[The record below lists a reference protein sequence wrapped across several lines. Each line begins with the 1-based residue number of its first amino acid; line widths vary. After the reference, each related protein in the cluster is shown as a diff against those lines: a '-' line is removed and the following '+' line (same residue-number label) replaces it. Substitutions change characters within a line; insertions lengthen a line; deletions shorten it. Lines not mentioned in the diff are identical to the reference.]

1 MKEEYVDELDDTL
14 DDVEPVVDN
23 PAELYEHFR
32 VVVDKGQS
40 QVRVDKYLFE
50 RLVNSSRNRIQKA
63 ADAGLI
69 MANGKPVK
77 SSYKVKPCDVLTVM
91 MDRPRYDND
100 IIPEDIPLDIVYE
113 DNDLM
118 VVNKPAGLVVHPGC
132 GNYHGTLVNAIAWHL
147 KDNPKYDPNDPQVGL
162 VHRIDKDTSGL
173 LVVAKT
179 PDAKTHLGLQF
190 YNKTTKRKY
199 NALVWG
205 VVENNE
211 GTIEGNIGRNPKD
224 RMQMAVLSDP
234 AQGKH
239 AVTHY
244 RVLERLGYV
253 TLVECVLETGRTHQI
268 RVHMKH
274 IGHTLFNDE
283 RYGGNEILKGTHFS
297 KYKQFVNN
305 CFETCPRQALH
316 AMTLGFVHP
325 RTGEEMFFTSPLPED
340 MTNLIDKWRNYIS
353 NKERYNLYIVEM
365 EGHRWE
371 VVLPDGSKTPI
382 DRNDFSFME
391 NGEKKQFDFAYITIH
406 GTPGE
411 NGILQGYFDLL
422 GIPYSSCNVLVSA
435 MTFNKFTCNQY
446 LKGFGIRVAESLILR
461 KGFEITDEE
470 VINKIGLPC
479 FIKPNAG
486 GSSFG
491 VTKVKTKED
500 IQPAIEKAFEE
511 SDEVMI
517 EAFMKGTEITC
528 GCYKTSDKEVVFPIT
543 EVVSANEFFDY
554 GAKYNGESQEITPA
568 RLPEDTAERVRLL
581 TSAIYDILGCSGL
594 IRIDYIITE
603 GEKVNL
609 LEINTTPGMTA
620 TSFIP
625 QQVRA
630 AGLDIKDVMTDII
643 ENKF

>member
-1 MKEEYVDELDDTL
+1 MMREEYVDELDDTL
-14 DDVEPVVDN
+14 DDVEPIVDN

-205 VVENNE
+205 IVENNE

-353 NKERYNLYIVEM
+353 NR
-365 EGHRWE
+365 
-371 VVLPDGSKTPI
+371 
-382 DRNDFSFME
+382 
-391 NGEKKQFDFAYITIH
+391 
-406 GTPGE
+406 
-411 NGILQGYFDLL
+411 
-422 GIPYSSCNVLVSA
+422 
-435 MTFNKFTCNQY
+435 
-446 LKGFGIRVAESLILR
+446 
-461 KGFEITDEE
+461 EE
-470 VINKIGLPC
+470 L
-479 FIKPNAG
+479 
-486 GSSFG
+486 
-491 VTKVKTKED
+491 
-500 IQPAIEKAFEE
+500 
-511 SDEVMI
+511 
-517 EAFMKGTEITC
+517 
-528 GCYKTSDKEVVFPIT
+528 
-543 EVVSANEFFDY
+543 
-554 GAKYNGESQEITPA
+554 
-568 RLPEDTAERVRLL
+568 
-581 TSAIYDILGCSGL
+581 
-594 IRIDYIITE
+594 
-603 GEKVNL
+603 
-609 LEINTTPGMTA
+609 
-620 TSFIP
+620 
-625 QQVRA
+625 
-630 AGLDIKDVMTDII
+630 
-643 ENKF
+643 

>member
-1 MKEEYVDELDDTL
+1 MREEYVDELDDTL

-118 VVNKPAGLVVHPGC
+118 VINKPAGLVVHPGC

-199 NALVWG
+199 KALVWG
-205 VVENNE
+205 IVENNE

-353 NKERYNLYIVEM
+353 NR
-365 EGHRWE
+365 
-371 VVLPDGSKTPI
+371 
-382 DRNDFSFME
+382 
-391 NGEKKQFDFAYITIH
+391 
-406 GTPGE
+406 
-411 NGILQGYFDLL
+411 
-422 GIPYSSCNVLVSA
+422 
-435 MTFNKFTCNQY
+435 
-446 LKGFGIRVAESLILR
+446 
-461 KGFEITDEE
+461 EE
-470 VINKIGLPC
+470 L
-479 FIKPNAG
+479 
-486 GSSFG
+486 
-491 VTKVKTKED
+491 
-500 IQPAIEKAFEE
+500 
-511 SDEVMI
+511 
-517 EAFMKGTEITC
+517 
-528 GCYKTSDKEVVFPIT
+528 
-543 EVVSANEFFDY
+543 
-554 GAKYNGESQEITPA
+554 
-568 RLPEDTAERVRLL
+568 
-581 TSAIYDILGCSGL
+581 
-594 IRIDYIITE
+594 
-603 GEKVNL
+603 
-609 LEINTTPGMTA
+609 
-620 TSFIP
+620 
-625 QQVRA
+625 
-630 AGLDIKDVMTDII
+630 
-643 ENKF
+643 

>member
-224 RMQMAVLSDP
+224 RMQLAVLSDP

-353 NKERYNLYIVEM
+353 NR
-365 EGHRWE
+365 
-371 VVLPDGSKTPI
+371 
-382 DRNDFSFME
+382 
-391 NGEKKQFDFAYITIH
+391 
-406 GTPGE
+406 
-411 NGILQGYFDLL
+411 
-422 GIPYSSCNVLVSA
+422 
-435 MTFNKFTCNQY
+435 
-446 LKGFGIRVAESLILR
+446 
-461 KGFEITDEE
+461 EE
-470 VINKIGLPC
+470 L
-479 FIKPNAG
+479 
-486 GSSFG
+486 
-491 VTKVKTKED
+491 
-500 IQPAIEKAFEE
+500 
-511 SDEVMI
+511 
-517 EAFMKGTEITC
+517 
-528 GCYKTSDKEVVFPIT
+528 
-543 EVVSANEFFDY
+543 
-554 GAKYNGESQEITPA
+554 
-568 RLPEDTAERVRLL
+568 
-581 TSAIYDILGCSGL
+581 
-594 IRIDYIITE
+594 
-603 GEKVNL
+603 
-609 LEINTTPGMTA
+609 
-620 TSFIP
+620 
-625 QQVRA
+625 
-630 AGLDIKDVMTDII
+630 
-643 ENKF
+643 

>member
-77 SSYKVKPCDVLTVM
+77 SSYKVKSCDVLTVM

-118 VVNKPAGLVVHPGC
+118 VINKPAGLVVHPGC

-147 KDNPKYDPNDPQVGL
+147 KDNPRYDPNDPQVGL

-205 VVENNE
+205 IVENNE

-244 RVLERLGYV
+244 RILERLGYV

-353 NKERYNLYIVEM
+353 NR
-365 EGHRWE
+365 
-371 VVLPDGSKTPI
+371 
-382 DRNDFSFME
+382 
-391 NGEKKQFDFAYITIH
+391 
-406 GTPGE
+406 
-411 NGILQGYFDLL
+411 
-422 GIPYSSCNVLVSA
+422 
-435 MTFNKFTCNQY
+435 
-446 LKGFGIRVAESLILR
+446 
-461 KGFEITDEE
+461 EE
-470 VINKIGLPC
+470 L
-479 FIKPNAG
+479 
-486 GSSFG
+486 
-491 VTKVKTKED
+491 
-500 IQPAIEKAFEE
+500 
-511 SDEVMI
+511 
-517 EAFMKGTEITC
+517 
-528 GCYKTSDKEVVFPIT
+528 
-543 EVVSANEFFDY
+543 
-554 GAKYNGESQEITPA
+554 
-568 RLPEDTAERVRLL
+568 
-581 TSAIYDILGCSGL
+581 
-594 IRIDYIITE
+594 
-603 GEKVNL
+603 
-609 LEINTTPGMTA
+609 
-620 TSFIP
+620 
-625 QQVRA
+625 
-630 AGLDIKDVMTDII
+630 
-643 ENKF
+643 

>member
-1 MKEEYVDELDDTL
+1 MREEYVDELDDTL

-199 NALVWG
+199 KALVWG
-205 VVENNE
+205 IVENNE

-353 NKERYNLYIVEM
+353 NR
-365 EGHRWE
+365 
-371 VVLPDGSKTPI
+371 
-382 DRNDFSFME
+382 
-391 NGEKKQFDFAYITIH
+391 
-406 GTPGE
+406 
-411 NGILQGYFDLL
+411 
-422 GIPYSSCNVLVSA
+422 
-435 MTFNKFTCNQY
+435 
-446 LKGFGIRVAESLILR
+446 
-461 KGFEITDEE
+461 EE
-470 VINKIGLPC
+470 L
-479 FIKPNAG
+479 
-486 GSSFG
+486 
-491 VTKVKTKED
+491 
-500 IQPAIEKAFEE
+500 
-511 SDEVMI
+511 
-517 EAFMKGTEITC
+517 
-528 GCYKTSDKEVVFPIT
+528 
-543 EVVSANEFFDY
+543 
-554 GAKYNGESQEITPA
+554 
-568 RLPEDTAERVRLL
+568 
-581 TSAIYDILGCSGL
+581 
-594 IRIDYIITE
+594 
-603 GEKVNL
+603 
-609 LEINTTPGMTA
+609 
-620 TSFIP
+620 
-625 QQVRA
+625 
-630 AGLDIKDVMTDII
+630 
-643 ENKF
+643 